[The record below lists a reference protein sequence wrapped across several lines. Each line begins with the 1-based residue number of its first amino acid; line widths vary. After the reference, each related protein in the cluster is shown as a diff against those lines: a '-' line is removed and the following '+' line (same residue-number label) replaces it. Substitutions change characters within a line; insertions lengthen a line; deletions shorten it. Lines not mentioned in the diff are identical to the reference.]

1 MKSLGEIIKNR
12 RLDLNLTLDQLAQ
25 LIDSTKSY
33 LSKLENNRVE
43 RPSTDILKRLSK
55 QPDLSY
61 NQLII
66 HSGYMEKDSLDF
78 PMPKLSNDTLQTSK
92 IITIKEAP
100 IWIENKKLSDYEK
113 QRFLKMVKLFYD
125 LDQTS

>member
-33 LSKLENNRVE
+33 LSRLENNRIE

-55 QPDLSY
+55 QLDISY

-66 HSGYMEKDSLDF
+66 HSGYMDKDSLDL
-78 PMPKLSNDTLQTSK
+78 PKPKDYNGNLQTSK
-92 IITIKEAP
+92 IIMIKEED

-125 LDQTS
+125 LD

>member
-1 MKSLGEIIKNR
+1 
-12 RLDLNLTLDQLAQ
+12 TLDQLA
-25 LIDSTKSY
+25 LIIDSTKSY
-33 LSKLENNRVE
+33 LSRLENNRFE
-43 RPSTDILKRLSK
+43 RSSTDILIRLSK
-55 QPDLSY
+55 QLDISY

-78 PMPKLSNDTLQTSK
+78 PMTKLSNDNLQTSK
-92 IITIKEAP
+92 IIMIKEED

-125 LDQTS
+125 LD

>member
-12 RLDLNLTLDQLAQ
+12 RLDLNLTLDQLAL

-33 LSKLENNRVE
+33 LSRLENNRIE

-55 QPDLSY
+55 QLDISY

-78 PMPKLSNDTLQTSK
+78 PMPKLSNDNLKTSK
-92 IITIKEAP
+92 ISILKEEY

-113 QRFLKMVKLFYD
+113 QRFLKIVTLFYD
-125 LDQTS
+125 LD

>member
-1 MKSLGEIIKNR
+1 MKSLGEIIKDR

-33 LSKLENNRVE
+33 LSRLENNRIE
-43 RPSTDILKRLSK
+43 RPNTDILKRLSK
-55 QPDLSY
+55 QLDISY
-61 NQLII
+61 NKLIM

-78 PMPKLSNDTLQTSK
+78 PMPKLSNDNLQTSN
-92 IITIKEAP
+92 IITIKEED

-125 LDQTS
+125 LD

>member
-33 LSKLENNRVE
+33 LSRLENNRIE

-55 QPDLSY
+55 QLDISY

-66 HSGYMEKDSLDF
+66 HSGDMEKESLDV
-78 PMPKLSNDTLQTSK
+78 PMPKLSNHNLQTSK
-92 IITIKEAP
+92 SIMIMEED

-113 QRFLKMVKLFYD
+113 QRFLKMVQLFYD
-125 LDQTS
+125 LD

>member
-33 LSKLENNRVE
+33 LSRLENNRIE

-55 QPDLSY
+55 QLDISY
-61 NQLII
+61 NKLIM

-78 PMPKLSNDTLQTSK
+78 PMPKLSNDNLQTSN
-92 IITIKEAP
+92 IITIKEED

-125 LDQTS
+125 LD

>member
-12 RLDLNLTLDQLAQ
+12 RLDLNRALDQLAQ
-25 LIDSTKSY
+25 LIGSTKSY
-33 LSKLENNRVE
+33 LSRLENNRME

-55 QPDLSY
+55 QLDISY

-66 HSGYMEKDSLDF
+66 HSDYMEKDSLDF
-78 PMPKLSNDTLQTSK
+78 TMPKLSNDNLQTSK
-92 IITIKEAP
+92 IIMIKEED
-100 IWIENKKLSDYEK
+100 IWIENKKTSDYEK

-125 LDQTS
+125 LD